1 MQTTNRVGMRLLAAA
16 AACGVLA
23 ACTSGAGL
31 KQSERTNMP
40 LNQKLVS
47 LEQRKLRL
55 EDLNAIKRLQ
65 SAYGYYLDQGLWDQA
80 ASLFADD
87 GSIEYALDGVYAGKQ
102 RVRQYLYAQ
111 GGGKVGLAQ
120 GQLNEH
126 MLIMPVITLAA
137 DGQTAKGTWRD
148 IIMTGHLGKDA
159 FWGEGP
165 YENDYVKVNGTWKI
179 RRIHWFQTLLVP
191 YEGGWAK
198 HDDVNGGKYV
208 SASLP
213 PDAPPT
219 VSYRPW
225 PGAFTPPFHFRGPLG
240 QPTEPATGLRPTQS
254 SGTPPEGAHSNGS
267 ASLAKQAAQLA
278 HDIQLLQDQN
288 DIENLQQMYGY
299 YIDKGKWD
307 QAANLFCASATL
319 EIQGRGAYMGRPRVL
334 EYLRAIGPE
343 GPAEGRLFDNMQLQP
358 LIHVAPDRQHAK
370 GRWRLFA
377 QLAQSQK
384 FHEWGVGV
392 YENEY
397 IREGGQWK
405 ISKLHLYPTLY
416 TPYEKGWGKEWEA
429 YSRFEPNLKPDR
441 AGHAADADEQHRAR
455 APFHYGNP
463 VTTHAEHGKPSTIPD
478 AASIDSVL
486 SDLDHQVSRLEDVAE
501 IKNLQATY
509 GYYLATLLWDDL
521 ADKFARDGTIEIAL
535 RGVYVG
541 KAAVRRNLN
550 LYGQQGL
557 DQGVLHNHMQF
568 QPVIDVAE
576 DGRTARIRSRA
587 FSMMG
592 NAGRAGNW
600 MGGVYE
606 NELVKEDGEWKFQ
619 KDQVM
624 NTYFAPYDVGWKDL
638 PARPAPGVTESN
650 PPDRPP
656 SFHFDMYPK
665 SFLPPYHYPDPVA
678 SEPERK

>member
-1 MQTTNRVGMRLLAAA
+1 MRLLAAA
-16 AACGVLA
+16 AASAMLA
-23 ACTSGAGL
+23 SCTLGAGHG
-31 KQSERTNMP
+31 QSEETNMH
-40 LNQKLVS
+40 LHEQLVS
-47 LEQRKLRL
+47 LEQRKIRL

-80 ASLFADD
+80 ADLFADD
-87 GSIEYALDGVYAGKQ
+87 GSIEYALDGVYTGKR
-102 RVRQYLYAQ
+102 RVRQYLHAI
-111 GGGKVGLAQ
+111 GGGKAGLAQ

-126 MLIMPVITLAA
+126 MLLMPVITLAP
-137 DGQTAKGTWRD
+137 DGKSAKGTWRD
-148 IIMTGHLGKDA
+148 IIMAGHLGTDA

-165 YENDYVKVNGTWKI
+165 YENEYVKVNGTWQI
-179 RRIHWFQTLLVP
+179 RKIHWFQTLLVP
-191 YEGGWAK
+191 YDGGWAK

-213 PDAPPT
+213 PDAPST

-225 PGAFTPPFHFRGPLG
+225 PGAFTPPFHFRGPKG
-240 QPTEPATGLRPTQS
+240 QPTEPATGLHPMQ
-254 SGTPPEGAHSNGS
+254 
-267 ASLAKQAAQLA
+267 ASVAPADGGHAQAPAFLAKQAAQLA
-278 HDIQLLQDQN
+278 HDVQQLQDQN

-299 YIDKGKWD
+299 YIDKGKWE
-307 QAANLFCASATL
+307 QAANLFSATATL
-319 EIQGRGAYMGRPRVL
+319 EIQGRGAFVGRPRVL

-358 LIHVAPDRQHAK
+358 LIHVSADGRSAK

-377 QLAQSQK
+377 QLAQSK
-384 FHEWGVGV
+384 EFHEWGVGV

-397 IREGGQWK
+397 VREDGQWK

-416 TPYEKGWGKEWEA
+416 TPYEKGWGRQWQA
-429 YSRFEPNLKPDR
+429 FSRFEPQLKPDR
-441 AGHAADADEQHRAR
+441 PANAADADAQHRSR
-455 APFHYGNP
+455 APFHYSNP
-463 VTTHAEHGKPSTIPD
+463 VTAHAAAGHGKATPLSD
-478 AASIDSVL
+478 SASLDSVL
-486 SDLDHQVSRLEDVAE
+486 GDLDHSIARLEDVAE

-509 GYYLATLLWDDL
+509 GYYLATLEWDAL
-521 ADKFARDGTIEIAL
+521 TEKFARDGSIEIAL

-568 QPVIDVAE
+568 QPVIHVAA
-576 DGRTARIRSRA
+576 DGKTAQIRSRA

-592 NAGRAGNW
+592 NAGRAGTW

-606 NELVKEDGEWKFQ
+606 NDLVKEDGEWKFR

-638 PARPAPGVTESN
+638 APRPAPGVTESN

-656 SFHFDMYPK
+656 TFHFDMYPK

-678 SEPERK
+678 R

>member
-1 MQTTNRVGMRLLAAA
+1 MRLLAAA
-16 AACGVLA
+16 AVGTLLA
-23 ACTSGAGL
+23 ACTLGTGPR
-31 KQSERTNMP
+31 QNEETNVP
-40 LNQKLVS
+40 LHEKLVS

-80 ASLFADD
+80 ADLFADD
-87 GSIEYALDGVYAGKQ
+87 GSIEYALDGVYAGKR
-102 RVRQYLYAQ
+102 RVRQYLYAL
-111 GGGKVGLAQ
+111 GGGKAGLAQ

-126 MLIMPVITLAA
+126 MLLMPVITLAA
-137 DGQTAKGTWRD
+137 DGQSAQGTWRD
-148 IIMTGHLGKDA
+148 IIMAGHLGKDA

-165 YENDYVKVNGTWKI
+165 YENEYVKVNGTWKI
-179 RRIHWFQTLLVP
+179 RKIHWFQTLLVP

-208 SASLP
+208 STRLP
-213 PDAPPT
+213 PDAAPT

-225 PGAFTPPFHFRGPLG
+225 PGAFTPPFHFRGARG

-254 SGTPPEGAHSNGS
+254 SEVPADSGHAERA
-267 ASLAKQAAQLA
+267 ASLARQAAQLVK
-278 HDIQLLQDQN
+278 DVELLQDQN

-299 YIDKGKWD
+299 YIDKGMWQ
-307 QAANLFCASATL
+307 QAANLFSASATL
-319 EIQGRGAYMGRPRVL
+319 EIQGRGAYEGRSRVL

-358 LIHVAPDRQHAK
+358 LVHVAADGQSAK

-377 QLAQSQK
+377 QLAQYRK

-397 IREGGQWK
+397 VRENGRWK

-416 TPYEKGWGKEWEA
+416 TPYEKGWGKEWQA
-429 YSRFEPNLKPDR
+429 YSRFEPQLKPDR
-441 AGHAADADEQHRAR
+441 AGKAADADEQHRSR
-455 APFHYGNP
+455 APFHYGSP
-463 VTTHAEHGKPSTIPD
+463 VTSHATVPGKPTAVPG
-478 AASIDSVL
+478 AASLDSIL
-486 SDLDHQVSRLEDVAE
+486 SDLDNRVSRLEDVAE

-509 GYYLATLLWDDL
+509 GYYLATLEWDAL
-521 ADKFARDGTIEIAL
+521 TEKFAREGSIEIAL

-568 QPVIDVAE
+568 QPVIHVAD
-576 DGRTARIRSRA
+576 DGKTARIRSRA

-592 NAGRAGNW
+592 NAGRAGTW

-606 NELVKEDGEWKFQ
+606 NELVKEDGEWKFR

-638 PARPAPGVTESN
+638 APRPAPGITESN

-665 SFLPPYHYPDPVA
+665 SFLPPYHYPDPVVGQA
-678 SEPERK
+678 AR

>member
-1 MQTTNRVGMRLLAAA
+1 MRLLAVAA
-16 AACGVLA
+16 ASAMLA
-23 ACTSGAGL
+23 ACTLGGG
-31 KQSERTNMP
+31 QSQGEETNMP
-40 LNQKLVS
+40 LHEQIVS
-47 LEQRKLRL
+47 LEQRKVRL

-80 ASLFADD
+80 ADLFADD
-87 GSIEYALDGVYAGKQ
+87 GSIEYALDGVYNGKP
-102 RVRQYLYAQ
+102 RVRQYLHAL
-111 GGGKVGLAQ
+111 GGGKTGLAQ

-126 MLIMPVITLAA
+126 MLLMPVITLAP
-137 DGQTAKGTWRD
+137 DGASAKGTWRD
-148 IIMTGHLGKDA
+148 IIMAGQLGKDA
-159 FWGEGP
+159 LWGEGP
-165 YENDYVKVNGTWKI
+165 YENEYVKVDGIWKI

-191 YEGGWAK
+191 YDGGWVK

-213 PDAPPT
+213 PDAPST
-219 VSYRPW
+219 VSYKPW
-225 PGAFTPPFHFRGPLG
+225 PGAFTPPFHFWHAPG
-240 QPTEPATGLRPTQS
+240 QPTAPATGLRSTQASGAAMAAAENAHAQPT
-254 SGTPPEGAHSNGS
+254 A
-267 ASLAKQAAQLA
+267 ALVKQAAQLA

-299 YIDKGKWD
+299 YIDKGQWA
-307 QAANLFCASATL
+307 QAANLFSASATL
-319 EIQGRGAYMGRPRVL
+319 EIQGRGAWVGRPRVL

-358 LIHVAPDRQHAK
+358 LIHVATDGRRAK

-377 QLAQSQK
+377 QLAQHKQ

-397 IREGGQWK
+397 VREDGQWK

-416 TPYEKGWGKEWEA
+416 TPYEKGWSKEWQA
-429 YSRFEPNLKPDR
+429 YSHFEPQLKPDR
-441 AGHAADADEQHRAR
+441 AAKPADADAQRRPR
-455 APFHYGNP
+455 APFHYANP
-463 VTTHAEHGKPSTIPD
+463 VTARTAAGHGKPAPLTDS
-478 AASIDSVL
+478 ASLARVL
-486 SDLDHQVSRLEDVAE
+486 SDLDHGISRLEDVAE

-509 GYYLATLLWDDL
+509 GYYLATLQWDAL
-521 ADKFARDGTIEIAL
+521 TDKFARDGTIEIAL

-568 QPVIDVAE
+568 QPVIHVAD
-576 DGRTARIRSRA
+576 DGKTAQIRSRA

-592 NAGRAGNW
+592 NAGRSGLW

-606 NELVKEDGEWKFQ
+606 NQLVKEDGEWKFL

-638 PARPAPGVTESN
+638 APRPAPGVTESN

-656 SFHFDMYPK
+656 TFHFDMYPK
-665 SFLPPYHYPDPVA
+665 SFLPPYHYADPVA
-678 SEPERK
+678 GETAQK